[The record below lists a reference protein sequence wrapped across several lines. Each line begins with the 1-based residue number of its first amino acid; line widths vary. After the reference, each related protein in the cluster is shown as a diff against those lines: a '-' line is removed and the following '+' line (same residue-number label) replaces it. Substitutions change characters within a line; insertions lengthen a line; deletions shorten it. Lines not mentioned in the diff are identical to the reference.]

1 MKTGVDIMAEISKK
15 RFLRSRTPQTT
26 AAEEA
31 DTFAELAEFG
41 DGAIFAGR
49 FAGESSWE
57 RHPQGDEIL
66 QVIEGDVEVRILDES
81 VETIYLSA
89 GMLAVVPGSKW
100 HRLYSANGVTLM
112 TVTPLPTESSASD
125 PQVNGHSGDR
135 V

>member
-1 MKTGVDIMAEISKK
+1 VKTGVDIKAEISNKT
-15 RFLRSRTPQTT
+15 FLRNRTPQTT

-31 DTFAELAEFG
+31 DTFAKLAEYR
-41 DGAIFAGR
+41 DGAIFAGG
-49 FAGESSWE
+49 FAGESPWE

-66 QVIEGDVEVRILDES
+66 QVIEGNVELMILDES
-81 VETIYLSA
+81 VETIRLSA

-112 TVTPLPTESSASD
+112 TVTPLPTECSASD
-125 PQVNGHSGDR
+125 PQGSGHSGDR